1 MKKDEEEICVV
12 TAIRE
17 LWKAINKAQDLQ
29 EAKQNFKQA
38 VLKLLLEE
46 Q

>member
-17 LWKAINKAQDLQ
+17 LWKAIDKAQNLQ

-38 VLKLLLEE
+38 VLKLILEE